1 MPPSLQLPKPVKD
14 LRATR
19 KGDNVVLTWTEP
31 TRTTER
37 QTIRQPGAFRI
48 CRNLGSSVNDCT
60 NPVGEIETSTATANG
75 KPQPRA
81 SFMDVLPAEL
91 MQQNPAAMVSYAVAA
106 LNDFGR
112 TAGLSNQVQIPAAP
126 TLPPP
131 HNFRAELTR
140 DGVLLSWACPGA
152 PAGKVGPVEYFIRIY
167 RQKEG
172 AKAVKL
178 ADVAWPGC
186 SEANAAGTFPDR
198 TLEWEQSYAYRA
210 TVVSQVTLGRKAECP
225 VNESPDV
232 ECRATAEVEG
242 EDTPEVKILT
252 HDIYPPSVPTGLQA
266 VASGAG
272 QQSFIDLIWSPVAE
286 ADLAGYNVYRGE
298 PGSAAV
304 KINSELVKVP
314 AYRDADVKSGVR
326 YSYSVSAVDAR
337 GNESGKSEEA
347 SEGVE

>member
-1 MPPSLQLPKPVKD
+1 
-14 LRATR
+14 
-19 KGDNVVLTWTEP
+19 
-31 TRTTER
+31 
-37 QTIRQPGAFRI
+37 
-48 CRNLGSSVNDCT
+48 
-60 NPVGEIETSTATANG
+60 
-75 KPQPRA
+75 
-81 SFMDVLPAEL
+81 MDVLPTDL
-91 MQQNPAAMVSYAVAA
+91 MQQNPTVMISYAVAA

-112 TAGLSNQVQIPAAP
+112 TAGLSNQVQVPAAP

-131 HNFRAELTR
+131 QGFRAELTR

-152 PAGKVGPVEYFIRIY
+152 SGKAGPLEFFLRIY
-167 RQKEG
+167 RQKQG

-186 SEANAAGTFPDR
+186 GEANTAGTFVDR
-198 TLEWEQSYAYRA
+198 TLEWEQGYAYRA
-210 TVVSQVTLGRKAECP
+210 TVVSQVALGRKEECP
-225 VNESPDV
+225 VNENPDV

-242 EDTPEVKILT
+242 EDTPEVKIFA

-272 QQSFIDLIWSPVAE
+272 QPPFIDLIWSPTAE

-298 PGSAAV
+298 PGSVAV

-314 AYRDADVKSGVR
+314 AYRDGDVKSGVR

-337 GNESGKSEEA
+337 GNESARSEEA